1 MDKVSLYI
9 NQKNCMGCHA
19 CEVACKQEHGL
30 KVGPQLIH
38 VLEKAP
44 KFIPIYCHQCGN
56 APCKAACPVDAI
68 VYNELGIVQVIPE
81 NCIGCRVCVDAC
93 PFGAMAFDESTALA
107 MNCDVCMHRL
117 AVGKQPACMSIC
129 ETHCISLTGSKKSIA
144 TVFER
149 AAA

>member
-1 MDKVSLYI
+1 MERVSLYV

-19 CEVACKQEHGL
+19 CEIACKQEHGMH
-30 KVGPQLIH
+30 VGPQMIR

-56 APCKAACPVDAI
+56 APCQKACPVDAI
-68 VYNELGIVQVIPE
+68 VTNDQGIVLVVKE

-93 PFGAMAFDESTALA
+93 PFGAMAFDENTALA
-107 MNCDVCMHRL
+107 MNCDVCVHRL
-117 AVGKQPACMSIC
+117 AVCKQPACVSVC
-129 ETHCISLTGSKKSIA
+129 DTRCISVTGTKPKIA

-149 AAA
+149 RVA